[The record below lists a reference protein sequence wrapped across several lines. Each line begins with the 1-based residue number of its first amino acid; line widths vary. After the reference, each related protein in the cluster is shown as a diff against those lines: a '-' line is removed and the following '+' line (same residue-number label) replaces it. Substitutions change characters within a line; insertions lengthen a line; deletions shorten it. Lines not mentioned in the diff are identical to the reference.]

1 MAEYIAPS
9 VRNIT
14 KLFRTASADQV
25 ATGAAWYAEAHTYAV
40 NLADQ
45 HGLTVE
51 TVAGIIAAL
60 SPMQSWGANINLA
73 VRFLAEGGLYEGYL
87 RSNLAKARDI
97 LAGAAPLDA
106 LGGDKV
112 RNFYLSILSAGA
124 EGVCIDRHA
133 YSLAVNTRFTEGTI
147 PNLKGKR
154 YAEVVAAYVRAAR
167 ILSAEY
173 GQTITPAQVQS
184 VTWTLWRAKFWAV
197 GAFDQHVLA
206 A

>member
-1 MAEYIAPS
+1 MAEYITPS

-14 KLFRTASADQV
+14 KLFRTASAEQV
-25 ATGAAWYAEAHTYAV
+25 ATGAAWYAEAHEYATT
-40 NLADQ
+40 LATK

-51 TVAGIIAAL
+51 AVAGIIAAL

-73 VRFLAEGGLYEGYL
+73 VRFLEAGGLHDGYL
-87 RSNLAKARDI
+87 KGNLAKARAI
-97 LAGAAPLDA
+97 FAGAAPLDT

-112 RNFYLSILSAGA
+112 RNFYLSILTAGA

-133 YSLAVNTRFTEGTI
+133 YSLAVNTRFTEGSI
-147 PNLKGKR
+147 PGLAGKR
-154 YAEVVAAYVRAAR
+154 YAEVVSAYVRAAR

-197 GAFDQHVLA
+197 GAFDRHVLA